1 MYQMGVTWFRRRLQN
16 LKGMPRWRSLVKYT
30 QINLNAKNDANFE
43 GVALA
48 A

>member
-1 MYQMGVTWFRRRLQN
+1 
-16 LKGMPRWRSLVKYT
+16 MPRWRSLVKYT

-48 A
+48 ALVA